1 MNTVVVEADDTL
13 NRWTLDCAIDRKL
26 DVLMTDGLAEG
37 ECALLSN
44 IVAGRRVFTLTT
56 PTVER
61 HYGPAFHGL
70 LRSSCNEYAHL
81 CLPLV
86 EKSKDLSSV
95 MRVCEAVQE
104 FGLDRRGILIALGG
118 GVCSDVVSV
127 SASLVR
133 RGVQHIRVPTTL
145 LGAVDA
151 GIGLK
156 GGVNFG
162 GHKNYLGCFFSPS
175 HALIDVAYLRTL
187 PRARIR
193 QGLAEI
199 LKMALIADRGLFT
212 VLRNYGEALIESR
225 FQSPANVGRRVVA
238 RAIELMLR
246 ELQENP
252 YENRASE
259 RLADMGHTFSPALE
273 SASNFAL
280 THGEAVSIDMAFTC
294 VISRMLGV
302 MPARESNAFITLL
315 VELGLPIYSRLLTLE
330 LCEQAMKQAI
340 CHRGGKLNM
349 VVPTKIGA
357 GTFLGIE
364 SLPTSLLSSAIDG
377 LERGCW

>member
-1 MNTVVVEADDTL
+1 MNTVVAEAGDALD
-13 NRWTLDCAIDRKL
+13 NWTLDCAVDRKL
-26 DVLMTDGLAEG
+26 DVLMADGLVAG
-37 ECALLSN
+37 ECGALSRLVS
-44 IVAGRRVFTLTT
+44 GKRVFVLTT
-56 PTVER
+56 PTVNR
-61 HYGPAFHGL
+61 HYGEAFRRL
-70 LRSSCNEYAHL
+70 LKSSCAEYGET
-81 CLPLV
+81 CLPLT
-86 EKSKDLSSV
+86 ERSKDLSSV
-95 MRVCEAVQE
+95 MRVCHDIQQ
-104 FGLDRRGILIALGG
+104 FGLDRHGILIALGG
-118 GVCSDVVSV
+118 GVCSDVLSV

-162 GHKNYLGCFFSPS
+162 AHKNYLGCFHSPT

-212 VLRNYGEALIESR
+212 VLRNYGAALVESR
-225 FQSPANVGRRVVA
+225 FQSPSTVGRRVVA
-238 RAIELMLR
+238 RSIELMLR
-246 ELQENP
+246 ELQQNP

-273 SASNFAL
+273 PASDFGL
-280 THGEAVSIDMAFTC
+280 SHGEAVSIDMAFTC
-294 VISRMLGV
+294 VLARMLGV
-302 MPARESNAFITLL
+302 MPEQESNAFIALL
-315 VELGLPIYSRLLTLE
+315 VDLGLPIYSPLLTLP
-330 LCEQAMKQAI
+330 LCEEAMHQAMR
-340 CHRGGKLNM
+340 HRGGKLNM
-349 VVPTKIGA
+349 VAPTRIGA

-364 SLPTSLLSSAIDG
+364 SLPASLLSSAIDA
-377 LERGCW
+377 LKRKCM